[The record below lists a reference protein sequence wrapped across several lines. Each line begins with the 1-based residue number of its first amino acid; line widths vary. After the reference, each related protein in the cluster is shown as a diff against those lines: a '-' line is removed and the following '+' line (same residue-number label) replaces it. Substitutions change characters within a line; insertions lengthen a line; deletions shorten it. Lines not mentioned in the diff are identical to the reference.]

1 MTIRIEQPQRWN
13 CAIVGDGGPAG
24 SRPWLSAID
33 LGDPAIEEGDGMM
46 MLTNPAPTA
55 AEVDALLTRM
65 HALSLDMAAMAHRL
79 VQGVDQGC
87 ASPAM
92 VLDAMVHGE
101 ASAKLAKALASSLG
115 ARTHRRPTQE
125 SLEWSAAA

>member
-1 MTIRIEQPQRWN
+1 
-13 CAIVGDGGPAG
+13 
-24 SRPWLSAID
+24 
-33 LGDPAIEEGDGMM
+33 
-46 MLTNPAPTA
+46 
-55 AEVDALLTRM
+55 
-65 HALSLDMAAMAHRL
+65 MAAMAHRL

-115 ARTHRRPTQE
+115 STTVPVRKGLGPVAGKTQ
-125 SLEWSAAA
+125 LVC